1 MNRAKYYAALGRQTQ
16 QQVNGQEAILNAAGK
31 TSLQHLAYILATAHW
46 ETGGTFGPE
55 TENLT
60 YTSTARLR
68 AVWPKRFPTDASA
81 APYVR
86 NPRALANKVYGNR
99 ADLGNGGGDDGY
111 NFRGRGLGM
120 ITGRANYAKW
130 GLTGNPEKALELPT
144 AVRILFDGLTKGMFT
159 GKRIGDYD
167 NYKDMRRAINP
178 DGNGATI
185 AALAVKYEKALREA
199 GYAPGTAGLRPA
211 AEGGVVLAPIAVGAA
226 SGGNI
231 WPYVTAAGI
240 VLAIIIAIRV
250 FKK

>member
-1 MNRAKYYAALGRQTQ
+1 MNRSKYYAALGKQTQ

-86 NPRALANKVYGNR
+86 NPRALANKVYGSR

-111 NFRGRGLGM
+111 NFRGRGLAQ

-226 SGGNI
+226 SGGSI
-231 WPYVTAAGI
+231 WPYVIAAGI